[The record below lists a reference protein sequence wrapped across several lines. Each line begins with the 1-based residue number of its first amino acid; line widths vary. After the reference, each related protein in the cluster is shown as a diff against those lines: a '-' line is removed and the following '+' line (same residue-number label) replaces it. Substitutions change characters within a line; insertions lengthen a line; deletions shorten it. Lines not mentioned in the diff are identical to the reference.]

1 MLLFRAIFVL
11 AALMHLDALLLKNV
25 HRYAMARKLAFLP
38 LPRRAATQT
47 LYSSPVPDV
56 GVAVEGA
63 EAAVGAVEEK
73 TEVVAV
79 STTETAVVEA
89 PVAEEKTDAAAVSA
103 SMEDTTEVVVAEG
116 TEAVPTVTDVAV
128 AVTAVAAV
136 AAVEGVAAVAGVAV
150 AAAGA
155 VGAVATVAAV
165 VGVAGAAVPGAAV
178 VAAVPT
184 VPAVPVDAVY
194 YPVGTTYCM
203 CSQCKTAYLM
213 TTAQLGRGA
222 RVQCGIC
229 NKDWYQTVERLMTT
243 SKTQYITGMGEG
255 KIKEVQR
262 ILADKN
268 FPRYPRV
275 DKVGVF
281 VGNLPY
287 TYGEKELADLFAEYG
302 LTNISLVTDNEQ
314 QSKGFAFLEVSSV
327 VTVRR

>member
-25 HRYAMARKLAFLP
+25 HRYAIARKLALLP
-38 LPRRAATQT
+38 LPRRAVT
-47 LYSSPVPDV
+47 LYSDV
-56 GVAVEGA
+56 GVAVEGSVGVA
-63 EAAVGAVEEK
+63 TEA
-73 TEVVAV
+73 TEV
-79 STTETAVVEA
+79 
-89 PVAEEKTDAAAVSA
+89 KTDADAVVSA
-103 SMEDTTEVVVAEG
+103 ADVATEVKADVVAE
-116 TEAVPTVTDVAV
+116 VKTDAVAV
-128 AVTAVAAV
+128 A
-136 AAVEGVAAVAGVAV
+136 GAG

-155 VGAVATVAAV
+155 VATEDKKALTPAA
-165 VGVAGAAVPGAAV
+165 AK
-178 VAAVPT
+178 
-184 VPAVPVDAVY
+184 DAVY

-213 TTAQLGRGA
+213 TAQQLGRGA

-229 NKDWYQTVERLMTT
+229 AKDWYQTIERLMTT
-243 SKTQYITGMGEG
+243 SSTQYLTGMAEG
-255 KIKEVQR
+255 KVKEVER

-314 QSKGFAFLEVSSV
+314 QSKGFAFLECSSMRDAERMV
-327 VTVRR
+327 EEMHYFYAEANRKLTVRLSTPGGGGGGVRSGGVNRGSGQ